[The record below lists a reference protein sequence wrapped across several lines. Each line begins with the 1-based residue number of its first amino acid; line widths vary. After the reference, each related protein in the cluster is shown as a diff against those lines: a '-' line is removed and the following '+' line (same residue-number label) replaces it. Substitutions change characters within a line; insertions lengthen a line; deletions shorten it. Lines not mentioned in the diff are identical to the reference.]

1 MGSMCIERGGQCE
14 RLRSSAGII
23 AHQVCCRGCS
33 PPAAEAESLVGV
45 CSFDWASA
53 SVAFPASGITEAGEA
68 VEAAS
73 ASFARRIRSVMTS
86 KLGMFLYPL
95 IFFSSRSTIGAGM
108 PSGGVA
114 SASSVGGGIVGVD
127 TRSGG
132 AASAGSVGVIGRVFG
147 GTTAVELCEDA
158 VTLLEVAE
166 FERSRFV
173 GSLDPA
179 RGAVEGVAELTL

>member
-1 MGSMCIERGGQCE
+1 
-14 RLRSSAGII
+14 
-23 AHQVCCRGCS
+23 VCCRGCS
-33 PPAAEAESLVGV
+33 TSAADGATSLVGV
-45 CSFDWASA
+45 CSLD
-53 SVAFPASGITEAGEA
+53 SVSDIIAFPVSDDTETGEA

-73 ASFARRIRSVMTS
+73 PSLARRIRSVMAS

-114 SASSVGGGIVGVD
+114 LSSSVGGGIVGVD

-132 AASAGSVGVIGRVFG
+132 AASVGSVGVIGRVFG
-147 GTTAVELCEDA
+147 GITAVELCEFA
-158 VTLLEVAE
+158 EMFEAAE
-166 FERSRFV
+166 FERNRLV

-179 RGAVEGVAELTL
+179 RGVIEGVEVFTL